1 MTSSLI
7 KLDNVVRRESTVA
20 STTTD
25 DSMLEEFLSKRL
37 RGEDISIESA
47 ATNDNNVVGD
57 NGLASSSSSSG
68 FCDEKSCEVMISEVD
83 ADGDLILDHRN
94 KTIVTDDD
102 DDNKSKDK
110 QQCCDCTDCT
120 CSCHVNDQ
128 MFAPD
133 LERPIDSYVV
143 YLFDYELFN
152 VPQNYNKF
160 EILYDYLNEERIF
173 DRSYVVSVATDTRRD
188 DYLMYERGSRNRNV
202 VESRLERSE
211 IDSNVLRYRPSIV
224 ESIDETRNDVRQR
237 FRGLVVQGSRYD
249 WFTVKSVL
257 NYPAFIIYVRVLNSK
272 NDLPAVDHTIIVD
285 PSHKTFISSP
295 GTHGLKIARIL
306 AHTRTKYFG
315 IDHFNFSHLLE
326 QANLR
331 IIQRAAS
338 KK

>member
-1 MTSSLI
+1 MTSSLM
-7 KLDNVVRRESTVA
+7 KLDNVVRRESATADGSV
-20 STTTD
+20 
-25 DSMLEEFLSKRL
+25 LEEFLSKRL
-37 RGEDISIESA
+37 RGEDIPIESA
-47 ATNDNNVVGD
+47 ADDDNNAVDG
-57 NGLASSSSSSG
+57 NGLSTSSSSG
-68 FCDEKSCEVMISEVD
+68 FCDECEVMISEVD
-83 ADGDLILDHRN
+83 ADGDLILDHRSRHQ
-94 KTIVTDDD
+94 TGVTDDD
-102 DDNKSKDK
+102 NDNKSTDK
-110 QQCCDCTDCT
+110 QQCCDCTNCT

-331 IIQRAAS
+331 ILQRAAS